1 MNLESLK
8 FECSDFT
15 EVQTEKGIYP
25 KFSISVFLIDEGTN
39 LVAGCTYR
47 NIEITTNSNTF
58 IKEGVF
64 KVQDIK
70 RSTNCCILELATMS
84 SSGILNDADNQYLN
98 VAQKILDEGYH
109 SENRTKTDTYKLFGD
124 AQLKFDL
131 RKGLPVLTTK
141 NVLVGALKKELCWFN
156 RGETNIKS
164 LGTPIWDEWAT
175 DSGELGPVY
184 GEQWRNWL
192 AWHEVHESQVDKIKF
207 LEEQGYTKGY
217 QIDGFLLYHKRID
230 QLNQLIENIKND
242 PNNRRMIVTAWN
254 PAVDP
259 DTKLTPNRNAELGM
273 QALPPCHTIWQV
285 GCTKIKDQKAREDE
299 FLRLRVIKSM
309 HEDGLSYDAAYI
321 QEHSM
326 WLLEYTDIESECL
339 NMTDEEVMKFAL
351 DKVNAPEYYLD
362 LKLYQR
368 SADWFLGVPFNIASY
383 AMQAEILAAHTGTV
397 ARNFYHTFGDFHI
410 YENHV
415 SQLRTQIEQPHNP
428 LPRCYIEKQK
438 DIAHYLPEHINVL
451 GYEGGIKLTGEVAV

>member
-1 MNLESLK
+1 MKSLK

-15 EVQTEKGIYP
+15 NVDTEQGLYP
-25 KFSISVFLIDEGTN
+25 KFSTSVFLLDEENN
-39 LVAGCTYR
+39 LEIGGVYR
-47 NIEITTNSNTF
+47 DIVITTISHEYV
-58 IKEGVF
+58 KKGVYRVEKITKGHRTHIIEF
-64 KVQDIK
+64 
-70 RSTNCCILELATMS
+70 STLS
-84 SSGILNDADNQYLN
+84 YSGILNDADCQYLN

-109 SENRTKTDTYKLFGD
+109 SENRTKTNTYKLFGD

-131 RKGLPVLTTK
+131 REGLPVLTTK

-156 RGETNIKS
+156 RGETNIKT

-175 DSGELGPVY
+175 ESGELGPVY
-184 GEQWRNWL
+184 GEQWRDWL
-192 AWHEVHESQVDKIKF
+192 AWHEVHESQVEKIKF

-217 QIDGFLLYHKRID
+217 QIGGFLLYHKRID

-242 PNNRRMIVTAWN
+242 PNNRRMIISAWN

-259 DTKLTPNRNAELGM
+259 DTKLTPNKNAELGM
-273 QALPPCHTIWQV
+273 QALPPCHTLWQV
-285 GCTKIKDQKAREDE
+285 GCTKIANVHEREKE
-299 FLRLRVIKSM
+299 WIRLEAIKNM
-309 HEDGLSYDAAYI
+309 HEMGIYYDEAYVI
-321 QEHSM
+321 AHNQ
-326 WLLEYTDIESECL
+326 WVLLVSDTAVRL
-339 NMTDEEVMKFAL
+339 DERNDEIVLTEAL
-351 DKVNAPEYYLD
+351 DSVNAPDYYLD

-397 ARNFYHTFGDFHI
+397 ARNFYHSFGDFHI

-415 SQLRTQIEQPHNP
+415 DQLRVQIGQPHKA

-438 DIAHYLPEHINVL
+438 DIAHYLPEHIHVL
-451 GYEGGIKLTGEVAV
+451 GYEGGIKLTGDVAV